1 MFVERCWICLEQPAA
16 QSVHTRDGRDYPVC
30 DICALE
36 QAAAATPT
44 AATPT
49 AANPAGSDAVSDEA
63 WANIVED
70 LK

>member
-36 QAAAATPT
+36 QAPATTTP
-44 AATPT
+44 ATT
-49 AANPAGSDAVSDEA
+49 PAGSDAVSDEA